1 MSLLIIVIYGFALPL
16 DSFFES
22 PMALFGDMLVLVFLS
37 IIMFVF
43 GILMV
48 LDMTHRIDIKTKSG
62 KVFDS
67 NTLKCK

>member
-1 MSLLIIVIYGFALPL
+1 
-16 DSFFES
+16 
-22 PMALFGDMLVLVFLS
+22 MALFGDMLVLVFLS